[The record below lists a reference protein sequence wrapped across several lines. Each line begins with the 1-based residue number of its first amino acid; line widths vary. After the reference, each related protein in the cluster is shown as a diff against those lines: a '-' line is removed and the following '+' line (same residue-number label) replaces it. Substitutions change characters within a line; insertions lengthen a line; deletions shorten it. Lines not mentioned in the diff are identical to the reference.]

1 MITKDLIIEAHL
13 LLVPIVIIYLIS
25 CLLIDLVALHLDAL
39 DSILRIIVFLVSIS
53 ERLWARCIGPI
64 ALSLGSAT
72 FRCIILVSTK
82 HIFLVVLVCNFGSG
96 LALRSSFLAP
106 LLNT

>member
-13 LLVPIVIIYLIS
+13 LLVPIVIIYLVS
-25 CLLIDLVALHLDAL
+25 CLLVDLVALHLDAF
-39 DSILRIIVFLVSIS
+39 DSVLRIIVFLVSIFAL
-53 ERLWARCIGPI
+53 LWARCIGPI
-64 ALSLGSAT
+64 ALSLGSAS
-72 FRCIILVSTK
+72 FRCIIFASTK

-96 LALRSSFLAP
+96 FALWSSFLTP